1 MFKSIG
7 SLAPIILIFSILL
20 FAINN
25 KIQIFDS
32 FINGAR
38 EGIECIF
45 SILPILVSLV
55 TSIEMLKASGV
66 IELITTLIS
75 PLTSTIRFP
84 SQCVPLILMKPISG
98 SGSNAILYSLLK
110 SYGSESKIGNMS
122 SLVAGSNEA
131 ILYIVSTYCGAVK
144 IKDTK
149 KIIFYAFLSF
159 ISSVICA
166 FLIC

>member
-20 FAINN
+20 FAIKN

>member
-20 FAINN
+20 FAIKN

-110 SYGSESKIGNMS
+110 SYGSESKIGNIS

>member
-1 MFKSIG
+1 
-7 SLAPIILIFSILL
+7 
-20 FAINN
+20 
-25 KIQIFDS
+25 
-32 FINGAR
+32 
-38 EGIECIF
+38 
-45 SILPILVSLV
+45 
-55 TSIEMLKASGV
+55 
-66 IELITTLIS
+66 
-75 PLTSTIRFP
+75 
-84 SQCVPLILMKPISG
+84 MKPISG